1 MILLQVAVIFIAIV
15 MFFVVTLFVA
25 TLGALVQINKTIES
39 IRYYVVR
46 QNRAENIH

>member
-39 IRYYVVR
+39 INDYVVR